1 MAYFGDLSRPGVKNR
16 IYDRMHWCGLPV
28 WQLLFSD
35 VEPVT
40 SVITGEQEEEFPDLG
55 QVVAA
60 QFEDCVK
67 EVLTNGHLPC
77 RRVRVVPG
85 AAQLKIRTE
94 KMIRLKLDIM
104 VESITKGI
112 QIVTPPLSLLLAER
126 KSKHFS

>member
-1 MAYFGDLSRPGVKNR
+1 MLKIES
-16 IYDRMHWCGLPV
+16 IHWCGLPV

-94 KMIRLKLDIM
+94 
-104 VESITKGI
+104 
-112 QIVTPPLSLLLAER
+112 
-126 KSKHFS
+126 

>member
-16 IYDRMHWCGLPV
+16 IYDRMHWFGLPV

-85 AAQLKIRTE
+85 AAQLRIRTE
-94 KMIRLKLDIM
+94 KREAIK
-104 VESITKGI
+104 
-112 QIVTPPLSLLLAER
+112 PPWCVRSFPQVIIPGLL
-126 KSKHFS
+126 

>member
-1 MAYFGDLSRPGVKNR
+1 MSYFGDLSRPGVKNR

-77 RRVRVVPG
+77 RRVRVVSG

-94 KMIRLKLDIM
+94 KMMIRLNNH
-104 VESITKGI
+104 VNR
-112 QIVTPPLSLLLAER
+112 QP
-126 KSKHFS
+126 